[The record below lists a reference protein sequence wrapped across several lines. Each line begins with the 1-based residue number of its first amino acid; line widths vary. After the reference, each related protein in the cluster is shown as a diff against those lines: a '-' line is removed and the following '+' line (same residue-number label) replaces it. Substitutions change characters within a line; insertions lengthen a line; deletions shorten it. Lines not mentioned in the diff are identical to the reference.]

1 MLATDQQRSLFL
13 KGFKLSNQGK
23 YEDPT
28 YLGFKI
34 IFDFGVLPVRADD
47 GLPPSPLFRIDSY
60 ENQQFFPLN
69 PFAQPQYSYR
79 TLSEGNIAYYS
90 ATSYLREREAN
101 FPRGGK
107 RSDMLIQ
114 FRNLLND
121 LNTNSPWFFQS
132 IEGLDQLEKVLRPGF
147 ATEASGQ
154 TFDPQ
159 RTANKI
165 LKFSTLE
172 ALNLRMTA
180 LADLYNQ
187 ATFDYDNMRELI
199 PRNLRKFTMYIFV
212 QEIRNF
218 FKTSRLIGSSAAL
231 TSLNNLADLLG
242 TGNNPGSNLGA
253 ATNAANQFGQEFGQA
268 VSGGGGSLSSFVGN
282 VFDRSGLDNDFG
294 QLFNQQDQSGI
305 KPMIVYECRN
315 CEFDFTDSTP
325 IPTSISVGSDT
336 ATPVT
341 QSFKVLVGKVRKKSQ
356 YPNIRQ
362 DGKPLILADSWDG
375 ARSSVERNPQDTN
388 DFLSLGEELLTNFI
402 SNSLNDLINE
412 GITNYVLPAIA
423 GADKLALGNIYSFD
437 PGQVLGRLSFNSA
450 QSFLDQLGNVN
461 AGLRET
467 VLPNPQSTGLG
478 GPPERIYPAPSGD
491 VYSRV
496 PGGDLGVPGRVYP
509 QPSGDAYPDVPGR
522 DLGVPG
528 RVYSQPSGDAY
539 PDVPGGDLGVPGRV
553 YAEPSGDVY
562 TGVPGTDLGVPDR
575 VYQPPKG
582 DVYPGVPGPDLG
594 VPDRV
599 YPPTSGD
606 VYPDVPGSDLGVP
619 DRVYPP
625 TTGDEYPEVPGRDLG
640 VPTRAYPPPR
650 GDVYSNVPGSDL
662 GVTDRNYIQ
671 PQGKVYTESQGNR
684 NLDES
689 KVYPDFIPSDS
700 SNITSQRVY
709 TETPKV
715 SFNGELRD
723 ESNTFSTKP
732 SSVYPAQ
739 RITSGQSREDIGKV
753 YPQTTGDFIVESPL
767 NLGNLKPADKYNI
780 SLGQNNS
787 DPNQFED

>member
-13 KGFKLSNQGK
+13 KGFKLSDQGK

-47 GLPPSPLFRIDSY
+47 GLPPSPLFRIDNY

-69 PFAQPQYSYR
+69 PFAQPQYGYR
-79 TLSEGNIAYYS
+79 STPEGNIAYYS
-90 ATSYLREREAN
+90 AASYLREREAN

-132 IEGLDQLEKVLRPGF
+132 IEGLDQLEKVTRPGF
-147 ATEASGQ
+147 ATQQGQ

-165 LKFSTLE
+165 LTFNTLE

-231 TSLNNLADLLG
+231 TAINNLSDLLG
-242 TGNNPGSNLGA
+242 AGNNPGSNLGA
-253 ATNAANQFGQEFGQA
+253 ATNVANQFGQEFGQA
-268 VSGGGGSLSSFVGN
+268 LSGGGGPLSSFVGN
-282 VFDRSGLDNDFG
+282 VFNNSGLDNDFG
-294 QLFNQQDQSGI
+294 LLQNQQDQSGI
-305 KPMIVYECRN
+305 KPMIIYECRN

-325 IPTSISVGSDT
+325 IPTSISVGADT

-341 QSFKVLVGKVRKKSQ
+341 QNFKVIVGKVRKKSQ

-375 ARSSVERNPQDTN
+375 ARSSVQKNPQDVN
-388 DFLSLGEELLTNFI
+388 DLLSIGEDLLTNFV

-412 GITNYVLPAIA
+412 GISNYVLPAIA

-467 VLPNPQSTGLG
+467 ILPNPQSTGLG
-478 GPPERIYPAPSGD
+478 GPPERVYPAPSGD
-491 VYSRV
+491 VYTQV
-496 PGGDLGVPGRVYP
+496 PGRDLGVPERVYTA
-509 QPSGDAYPDVPGR
+509 PSGDVYSEVPGR

-528 RVYSQPSGDAY
+528 RVYAQPSGDAY
-539 PDVPGGDLGVPGRV
+539 PDVPG
-553 YAEPSGDVY
+553 A
-562 TGVPGTDLGVPDR
+562 DLGVPDR
-575 VYQPPKG
+575 VYPLPKG

-606 VYPDVPGSDLGVP
+606 VYPDVPGRDLGVP
-619 DRVYPP
+619 DRVYLP
-625 TTGDEYPEVPGRDLG
+625 TTGDAYPDVPGRDLGVPGRVYPAVTGDEYGDVPGRDLG
-640 VPTRAYPPPR
+640 VPTRAYPPPG
-650 GDVYSNVPGSDL
+650 GDVYSSVPGSEL
-662 GVTDRNYIQ
+662 GVPDRAYPA
-671 PQGKVYTESQGNR
+671 PQGRVYPDSEASR
-684 NLDES
+684 SLDES
-689 KVYPDFIPSDS
+689 KVYPDFVPSSYTDIPTQKVYSD
-700 SNITSQRVY
+700 
-709 TETPKV
+709 TPKV
-715 SFNGELRD
+715 SYNGELRD

-732 SSVYPAQ
+732 PTVYPAQ
-739 RITSGQSREDIGKV
+739 RIPSQQNRGDIGKV
-753 YPQTTGDFIVESPL
+753 YPQTTGDFIVEKPL

-780 SLGQNNS
+780 SLGQNNP